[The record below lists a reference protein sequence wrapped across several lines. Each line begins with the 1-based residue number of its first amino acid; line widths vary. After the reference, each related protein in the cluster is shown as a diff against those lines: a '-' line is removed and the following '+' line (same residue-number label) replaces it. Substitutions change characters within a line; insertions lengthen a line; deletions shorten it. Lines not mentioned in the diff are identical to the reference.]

1 MTEYEA
7 KLLILEYGIEWEKTN
22 NEQNN
27 EDVLIRLWDFELI
40 IFIDIFH
47 SYFENKSVNVVIH
60 SKQICI
66 WMSEICDF
74 YGFEIDNL
82 FKD

>member
-1 MTEYEA
+1 MTEDEV
-7 KLLILEYGIEWEKTN
+7 ICSISENGIEWEKTT
-22 NEQNN
+22 NEQNK
-27 EDVLIRLWDFELI
+27 EDVLVRLFGFELS

-60 SKQICI
+60 SNQICI
-66 WMSEICDF
+66 WMSDICDF
-74 YGFEIDNL
+74 YGFDIDNL